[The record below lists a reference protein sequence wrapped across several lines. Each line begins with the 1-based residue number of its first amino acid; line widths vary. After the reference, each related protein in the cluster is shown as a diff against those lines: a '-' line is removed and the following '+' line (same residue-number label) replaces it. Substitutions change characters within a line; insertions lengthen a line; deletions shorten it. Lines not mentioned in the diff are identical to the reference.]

1 MTLGHPWF
9 LLLLLLVPLVEW
21 LRIRASA
28 RLAVP
33 FSDGA
38 VLRALPVSWAVRA
51 HALMPWIR
59 GLGLALLVV
68 ALARPQ
74 KGLDES
80 VVRTEAVDIV
90 LVVDVSPSMAAED
103 FSTRGAEPVNR
114 LAAAKR
120 VIEAFVKSREND
132 RIGMVAFAAMP
143 YTASPLTLDHAWLLA
158 RTAGLEIGMVG
169 DGTGIGTALASAI
182 NRLRE
187 SRAKSRV
194 VILLTDGM
202 NNSGAIAPDDAAQ
215 AAKALGIKVYTV
227 GAGARGFARMP
238 VRMPFGGVQYTQQ
251 PVELDEALLQRM
263 AKATDAS
270 YFRATDL
277 KSLED
282 VYRQIDELEKTEI
295 EVKQF
300 TRYEERFMNWA
311 AAGLLLLATA
321 RALALT
327 RLGRQPA

>member
-1 MTLGHPWF
+1 VTLGHPWF
-9 LLLLLLVPLVEW
+9 LLLLLLVPPVEW
-21 LRIRASA
+21 LRIRAPA
-28 RLAVP
+28 RPVFP

-38 VLRALPVSWAVRA
+38 ALRALPVSWAVRA
-51 HALMPWIR
+51 HALLPWIR

-103 FSTRGAEPVNR
+103 FSTRTEPVNR
-114 LAAAKR
+114 LDAAKR

-158 RTAGLEIGMVG
+158 RTAALEIGMVG

-263 AKATDAS
+263 AKATGAS

-277 KSLED
+277 KSLQD
-282 VYRQIDELEKTEI
+282 IYRQIDALEKTEI

-321 RALALT
+321 QALALT